1 MQDVQNMHL
10 KLGSNFA
17 ASAAF
22 LVLSLRASINVL
34 KKLRDLRTKYYTYLA
49 APAPLSQ
56 ALVPALLW
64 VASAFLALDIF
75 S

>member
-1 MQDVQNMHL
+1 MQDIQNTHL

-22 LVLSLRASINVL
+22 LVLLLHASINVL

-49 APAPLSQ
+49 ASAPLSR